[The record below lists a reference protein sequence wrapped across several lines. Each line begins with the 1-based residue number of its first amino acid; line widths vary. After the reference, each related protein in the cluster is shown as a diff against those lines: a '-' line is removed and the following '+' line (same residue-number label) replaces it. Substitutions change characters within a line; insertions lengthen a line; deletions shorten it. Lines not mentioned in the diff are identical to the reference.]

1 MARSFISI
9 MYPLY
14 CVLDPAAS
22 LAEEF
27 GITAKA
33 IRDIWT
39 QRTWTKTTMPFWTA
53 ADEQQFAMRTASKR
67 PKMHHNKAQNCQD
80 NAEFIIDAAQV
91 MMRDVAEQGWLSL
104 NAARSQRLGMQ
115 DLELMNEALEWIEKS
130 QH

>member
-1 MARSFISI
+1 
-9 MYPLY
+9 
-14 CVLDPAAS
+14 
-22 LAEEF
+22 
-27 GITAKA
+27 
-33 IRDIWT
+33 
-39 QRTWTKTTMPFWTA
+39 
-53 ADEQQFAMRTASKR
+53 
-67 PKMHHNKAQNCQD
+67 MHHNKAQDCQD